1 MNNKNCTCEEPHISD
16 RIQHMYDGSPC
27 YVKTTPTTPS
37 EWGGFKE
44 QAIRVFQRHGR
55 NEYAG
60 GAKGAYQDLEYRIE
74 SLLNRALHHNTEDII
89 GQMEYGVNHVEIK
102 GQRQHAEDK
111 TPEQAALIQEI
122 YDNHIKPVLLKTL
135 RALKPTHK

>member
-1 MNNKNCTCEEPHISD
+1 MEEKDMNNKNCTCEEPHISD

-37 EWGGFKE
+37 EWEE
-44 QAIRVFQRHGR
+44 QLRLRVRFDR
-55 NEYAG
+55 N
-60 GAKGAYQDLEYRIE
+60 QDREVCILFIHR
-74 SLLNRALHHNTEDII
+74 LLHHNTEDII

-135 RALKPTHK
+135 RALKPTHKE